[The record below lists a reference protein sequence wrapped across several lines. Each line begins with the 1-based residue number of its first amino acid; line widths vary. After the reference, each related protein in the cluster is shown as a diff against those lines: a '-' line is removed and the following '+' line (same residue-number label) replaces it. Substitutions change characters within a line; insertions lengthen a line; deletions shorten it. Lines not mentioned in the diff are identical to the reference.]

1 MRHLDE
7 TQLALVAGGEAG
19 RLSRWHASRCA
30 ECAAGVA
37 KFRAAREETRRLG
50 GELPPG
56 LDWES
61 LSREMRANV
70 LVGVEAAS
78 CVAPPVEK
86 SPSIGWRPAVAVAS
100 VVAVVLTGW
109 YLSAPKLVAPPFAS
123 VAAADA
129 VVEATPTGLEW
140 KRDGRGFAMLN
151 PRANRVIYSVS
162 AQGAEARAVDYS
174 GRMTISN
181 VVLD

>member
-1 MRHLDE
+1 MKHLDE
-7 TQLALVAGGEAG
+7 RQMASLAGGEAG
-19 RLSRWHASRCA
+19 WLSRWHASRCA

-37 KFRAAREETRRLG
+37 KFRAVREVTKSLG
-50 GELPPG
+50 SELPAG

-61 LSREMRANV
+61 LSREMRANI
-70 LVGVEAAS
+70 LVGVEAAG
-78 CVAPPVEK
+78 CVAPRVED
-86 SPSIGWRPAVAVAS
+86 SPSIGWRPAVAFAS

-129 VVEATPTGLEW
+129 VVEATPAGLEW

-151 PRANRVIYSVS
+151 PRANRVSYSVS

-174 GRMTISN
+174 GQMTITH